1 MKKRIAVIM
10 LSVAVLII
18 CMAAAMTGCKDKGNE
33 YADLVALRIN
43 NHMAEWVDSNYN
55 FDYKGVGEL
64 NVTVPYTNYLEI
76 NDLIVSP
83 QAYAVVYDDEA
94 CSETIE
100 SQSRIYVDGSRVVY
114 IKVTNGKKSRLY
126 KINVN
131 VKQSNLP
138 DNVDLSAKNYDNR
151 GGHIYIPDGAKEVK
165 IDGDVYC
172 VVNRMHEMDANEV
185 GKYKNF
191 IACGNYGFSSFSTG
205 MDFTKSAFHGIFDG
219 NGYLIY
225 LGKDKYAD
233 AMNDYNRAFF
243 NRIGERGIVRN
254 FVLTTYGDQYSV
266 EAEII
271 SKETAFI
278 CYENYGV
285 IDNVT
290 TLLDVCDLN
299 TELRG
304 KYEDD
309 FDKKYV
315 HKFAFFANINC
326 GTISNCLN
334 KGNVRGLESDSKIR
348 QFSVFSNEMY
358 ADGNIRPGSA
368 AKLINCVNIGN
379 IDCNSSAKGK
389 KVSGG
394 ACIVASIADKNVEVR
409 GVYNL
414 GAINSE
420 KGKRNFGGAVSVN
433 SRARVRNIDCSKIK
447 DYTK

>member
-83 QAYAVVYDDEA
+83 EATATIYDDEA
-94 CSETIE
+94 CSSEIKE
-100 SQSRIYVDGSRVVY
+100 KDYYMYIDGNRTLY
-114 IKVTNGKKSRLY
+114 IKVTNGRKSHTY
-126 KINVN
+126 KINIA

-138 DNVDLSAKNYDNR
+138 ENVDLSAKNYENR
-151 GGHIYIPDGAKEVK
+151 GGHIYIPDGVKDVK
-165 IDGDVYC
+165 IDGEVYC
-172 VVNRMHEMDANEV
+172 VVNRMYELDIYEV
-185 GKYKNF
+185 KKYRNF
-191 IACGNYGFSSFSTG
+191 IACADYDFYDLRGSEILTNSTLE
-205 MDFTKSAFHGIFDG
+205 GIFDG
-219 NGYLIY
+219 NGYTISVGKTNWVGGAEYPRPFFRQISKTGVVKNFSIKTYGY
-225 LGKDKYAD
+225 LGNEFEVVA
-233 AMNDYNRAFF
+233 N
-243 NRIGERGIVRN
+243 
-254 FVLTTYGDQYSV
+254 
-266 EAEII
+266 
-271 SKETAFI
+271 ETAFI
-278 CYENYGV
+278 CNENYGT
-285 IDNVT
+285 IDNIVNFMNVT
-290 TLLDVCDLN
+290 DLH
-299 TELRG
+299 RD
-304 KYEDD
+304 YSEDEEE
-309 FDKKYV
+309 KYV
-315 HKFAFFANINC
+315 HRLAIFANINC

-334 KGNVRGLESDSKIR
+334 KGNILGIESNSKVR
-348 QFSVFSNEMY
+348 QVSVFANEMY
-358 ADGNIRPGSA
+358 ADGNVRPGSA
-368 AKLINCVNIGN
+368 AKLTNCVNIGN
-379 IDCNSSAKGK
+379 IDCNSSAESKNI
-389 KVSGG
+389 SSG